1 MANKVSYYK
10 IIDGLNYDSALLE
23 LAENLIKG
31 QGDGRISIVD
41 SNKLLDKI
49 LDSGTITKVEYRTIF
64 YIVKNFK
71 FSKEAFQNILDKLI
85 NYD

>member
-1 MANKVSYYK
+1 MANKVRYYK

-71 FSKEAFQNILDKLI
+71 FSKEAFLNILEKLI
-85 NYD
+85 KYD

>member
-49 LDSGTITKVEYRTIF
+49 LDSRTITKVEYRTIF

-71 FSKEAFQNILDKLI
+71 FSKEAFLNILEKLI
-85 NYD
+85 KYD

>member
-71 FSKEAFQNILDKLI
+71 FSKEAFLNILEKLI
-85 NYD
+85 KYD